1 MIQAGAAL
9 APDEARFAAEFT
21 VRGHYAAAKTMSGLG
36 KSADFIISRGS
47 TKLKT
52 ICHVKT
58 DSVAK
63 AVTKTIKG
71 ATKQAKHVIV
81 DARGQIGLSESAA
94 RAAVERAVRDLPKS
108 RVSRVNLLGRDG
120 NRSFEFTVLKK

>member
-21 VRGHYAAAKTMSGLG
+21 VRGHYGAAKPMSGLG
-36 KSADFIISRGS
+36 KSADLIISRGS

-63 AVTKTIKG
+63 AVTKTITE
-71 ATKQAKHVIV
+71 ATKRADHVT
-81 DARGQIGLSESAA
+81 DARKQRGLSATAA

-108 RVSRVNLLGRDG
+108 RVCRVDLLGRDG
-120 NRSFEFTVLKK
+120 NRSIELTVLKK